1 MLELLFRRGFL
12 IPGPGKPNDCGIEIN
27 PGLFTLFYGH
37 FNQVFGALHKF
48 NGTGCGFQLFLSQ
61 QYPEIGGPHPR
72 LGGYLQVFKLLLP
85 GREIALGTRLAKVAA
100 VTHPDFLSNPHPI
113 FKGLV
118 GLIRGLT
125 GPQLKLWIARRPAA
139 GMIKLSLLYRDRG
152 PPQSQYRAVLESH
165 HHGLVQ
171 GNSLAG
177 FGLLIFFQ
185 RHTLFCL
192 GRHHRRDGQGS
203 RNYHRAQQQS
213 FVHSVSSWLFD

>member
-1 MLELLFRRGFL
+1 M

-85 GREIALGTRLAKVAA
+85 GREITPGTRLPKVAA
-100 VTHPDFLSNPHPI
+100 ITHPDLLSNPHPI
-113 FKGLV
+113 FQGLV

-152 PPQSQYRAVLESH
+152 PPQSQYRAILESH